1 MGAPKSTWRLQWAR
15 LSRVELGSCGAA
27 QGRWPRCLAVLSL
40 NSVLV
45 RMCNMLVSLPG
56 ALLRGLS
63 WQVLTAR
70 AMRLRLVAVAIR
82 ILQASI
88 AGMRVE
94 AMAEIHRRQAG
105 REASRLPWMSVG
117 MAQLPGR
124 RARLSGWHAPG
135 LAGLL
140 ERRQFQLNCN
150 RARMGGELGSK
161 SGWLRVSLA
170 LVAEG
175 RHGWLV
181 DVSKAT

>member
-1 MGAPKSTWRLQWAR
+1 M
-15 LSRVELGSCGAA
+15 
-27 QGRWPRCLAVLSL
+27 
-40 NSVLV
+40 N
-45 RMCNMLVSLPG
+45 
-56 ALLRGLS
+56 
-63 WQVLTAR
+63 
-70 AMRLRLVAVAIR
+70 
-82 ILQASI
+82 
-88 AGMRVE
+88 
-94 AMAEIHRRQAG
+94 
-105 REASRLPWMSVG
+105 VG

-161 SGWLRVSLA
+161 SGWVRVSLA

>member
-1 MGAPKSTWRLQWAR
+1 
-15 LSRVELGSCGAA
+15 
-27 QGRWPRCLAVLSL
+27 
-40 NSVLV
+40 
-45 RMCNMLVSLPG
+45 MLVSLPG

-135 LAGLL
+135 LAGSL